1 MKIAIAGYGLEG
13 KSNYEYFS
21 KLGEVTIVDEKA
33 SKEDL
38 PDGALNL
45 LGEGVFG
52 RLNGFDMVVRTAG
65 LAPRKINTDG
75 KVWSATNEFMAK
87 CPAVVIGVTGSK
99 GKGTTSSLIAS
110 ILREAG
116 QTVHLIGNIGVPA
129 LDVLEKIQSDDIVVY
144 EMSSF
149 QLWDL
154 EKSPNIAVV
163 LMIEPDHLDVHA
175 DFNEYIEAKSNIRKF
190 QTEDDICFFHPTNEF
205 SRQIARSNSYA
216 NAHPYNDSSDRISVY
231 EENGNFMQDDRVVCS
246 TGALQ
251 LPGAH
256 NIENACA
263 AISAVLGG
271 FGVGRDAVEKGLR
284 AFTGLNHR
292 LKFIREV
299 NNVRYYDDSIA
310 TTPGSAIAA
319 IHAFAQPKLIVL
331 GGSSKGAKFNK
342 LAETAANGNVKLAL
356 LIGDEAAKIEAVL
369 SAKNVP
375 YKNLGTAVT
384 MSEVVAAAEKNASAG
399 DVVIL
404 SPACASFG
412 MFKNYSD
419 RGDQFIAA
427 VTNL

>member
-1 MKIAIAGYGLEG
+1 MKIAIAGYGIEG

-38 PDGALNL
+38 PEGASYL
-45 LGEGVFG
+45 LGESAFEQ
-52 RLNGFDMVVRTAG
+52 LNGFDMVVRTAG
-65 LAPRKINTDG
+65 LALRKIKTDG
-75 KVWSATNEFMAK
+75 KIWSATNEFMAK
-87 CPAVVIGVTGSK
+87 CPAAVVGVTGSK

-129 LDVLEKIQSDDIVVY
+129 LDVLEKIQPEDIVVY

-154 EKSPNIAVV
+154 KKSPNVAVV

-175 DFNEYIEAKSNIRKF
+175 DFNEYIEAKSNIRRF
-190 QTEDDICFFHPTNEF
+190 QTEDDICFYHPTNDF
-205 SRQIARSNSYA
+205 SRRIAESNSYA
-216 NAHPYNDSSDRISVY
+216 NAHPYNDPKDHVSVY
-231 EENGNFMQDDRVVCS
+231 EEDGNFVEDGSVICS
-246 TGALQ
+246 TAALQ

-271 FGVGRDAVEKGLR
+271 FGFGEDAVEKGLHE
-284 AFTGLNHR
+284 FGGLNHR
-292 LKFIREV
+292 LKFIREIESV
-299 NNVRYYDDSIA
+299 SYYDDSIA

-319 IHAFAQPKLIVL
+319 IKAFTQPKIIIL
-331 GGSSKGAKFNK
+331 GGSSKGAEFDE
-342 LAETAANGNVKLAL
+342 LAETAAKSNVKLAL
-356 LIGDEAAKIEAVL
+356 LIGDEASKIAAAL
-369 SAKNVP
+369 SAMNVP
-375 YKNLGTAVT
+375 FENLGTNVK
-384 MSEVVAAAEKNASAG
+384 MSEVVTAARKNASMG

-419 RGDQFIAA
+419 RGDQFIDA